1 MLALLLPYVELPDL
15 HLFGLTIHPFGVFA
29 AIGVYLGAVLTVRA
43 GRTYGP
49 GDTKTLS
56 EVFTWALVGGL
67 VGAHLL
73 HVLGYHP
80 ELLRTQGPVVLLK
93 IWDGVSSIGGV
104 VGGAVGVSLYLRR
117 RGLRFRPYSDAVALG
132 LAPGWTVAR
141 LGCAVVHDHPGVH
154 STAWFAVAWPDGP
167 RLDMGLIDCV
177 VLAVITL
184 LLYALARKPRH
195 QGVLMGVLGV
205 TYCVPRFFLDFFRA
219 QDLSFVDGRILGLTP
234 AQWITPALA
243 AIALYL
249 LVTARRFP
257 LVSVAAPAPD
267 APKDA
272 GGQLSAK
279 APTGQPEPK
288 ERRHAPEAR

>member
-1 MLALLLPYVELPDL
+1 
-15 HLFGLTIHPFGVFA
+15 
-29 AIGVYLGAVLTVRA
+29 
-43 GRTYGP
+43 
-49 GDTKTLS
+49 
-56 EVFTWALVGGL
+56 
-67 VGAHLL
+67 
-73 HVLGYHP
+73 
-80 ELLRTQGPVVLLK
+80 
-93 IWDGVSSIGGV
+93 
-104 VGGAVGVSLYLRR
+104 
-117 RGLRFRPYSDAVALG
+117 
-132 LAPGWTVAR
+132 
-141 LGCAVVHDHPGVH
+141 
-154 STAWFAVAWPDGP
+154 
-167 RLDMGLIDCV
+167 
-177 VLAVITL
+177 
-184 LLYALARKPRH
+184 
-195 QGVLMGVLGV
+195 MGVLGV
-205 TYCVPRFFLDFFRA
+205 TYCLPRFFLDFFRA